1 MSFVRGIIAIV
12 FGLMAIFWPHLT
24 FSLFFYIF
32 GVFAIV
38 EGCLLIIN
46 GFAQSSASSRRI
58 DAGPP
63 AGSTYQQTYQSSQTT
78 SGTPYQGT
86 TGPAAY
92 QSPGGRTEAAPGTP
106 PAEETARHHGFAD
119 FGHVGRFGN
128 LSQFYGARAHHANP
142 KTLVVIGAISVICGI
157 LCLILPGVVGA
168 LAIYA
173 VAAWALFEGIGAFM
187 QVRNRGWV
195 MGLIGVLAIIL
206 ALVLFFNPLGAI
218 RSFLWVVGVFSLI
231 MGISLIV
238 RGIAH
243 NAGTAHKER
252 PLEPGY

>member
-1 MSFVRGIIAIV
+1 MSFVRGIIAII

-24 FSLFFYIF
+24 FALFFYIF

-46 GFAQSSASSRRI
+46 GFAQSNASSRR
-58 DAGPP
+58 AASQPG
-63 AGSTYQQTYQSSQTT
+63 TYQQGYQSGQTPP
-78 SGTPYQGT
+78 GTPYQRT

-92 QSPGGRTEAAPGTP
+92 QSPERREEATQSSPPPQGTTHQRGPAGLGSAGG
-106 PAEETARHHGFAD
+106 
-119 FGHVGRFGN
+119 
-128 LSQFYGARAHHANP
+128 LSSLAHLYGARAHHANP
-142 KTLVVIGAISVICGI
+142 KTLIVIGAISVICGI
-157 LCLILPGVVGA
+157 LCLVLPAIVGA

-173 VAAWALFEGIGAFM
+173 VAAWALFEGIGALV
-187 QVRNRGWV
+187 QIQNRGWV

-218 RSFLWVVGVFSLI
+218 RSFLWIVGAFSLI

-238 RGIAH
+238 RGITH
-243 NAGTAHKER
+243 NATATHKER